1 VTELLRP
8 HLTRIMADRY
18 DPKRSARHVG
28 RYVRSWEHFLAGLP
42 DEIQAILDQAKTGQV
57 GIEFPLQDADHA
69 VDCLLGRHAVAK
81 AAQTRGQRAPDTGP
95 KSLSQGPSALVE
107 P

>member
-42 DEIQAILDQAKTGQV
+42 DEIQAILDQAKTGQ
-57 GIEFPLQDADHA
+57 
-69 VDCLLGRHAVAK
+69 
-81 AAQTRGQRAPDTGP
+81 RAPDTGP

-107 P
+107 PRVARHP